1 MKGKNYSDTFW
12 KTQIVLERHGIYMIN
27 VMIVD
32 DHKMIREGLK
42 KILEFDGEVQ
52 VIGEADNGQECLKK
66 LKTIKPDIILL
77 DINMPVMNGIETLEA
92 LKKKRKKYKVLMLTV
107 HNEIEYLLKA
117 VDIGIDGYIL
127 KDSDS
132 NELKRAINS
141 VYSGEKFIQPSLIP
155 LLNSKLIARDLD
167 KEKVERL
174 SNREIEVLKLV
185 SVGMFNKEIGKKLD
199 ISERTVKNHMSSI
212 FKKIECTD
220 RTQAAV
226 FAIRNGL
233 VNVN

>member
-1 MKGKNYSDTFW
+1 
-12 KTQIVLERHGIYMIN
+12 MIN

-42 KILEFDGEVQ
+42 KILEFEGEVQ
-52 VIGEADNGQECLKK
+52 VIDEADNGQECIKK
-66 LKTIKPDIILL
+66 LRTSKPDIILL
-77 DINMPVMNGIETLEA
+77 DINMPIMNGIETLQA
-92 LKKKRKKYKVLMLTV
+92 IKKKRKKYKVLMLTV

-132 NELKRAINS
+132 NELKRAIDS
-141 VYSGEKFIQPSLIP
+141 VYAGEKFIQPSLIP

-174 SNREIEVLKLV
+174 SDRELEVLKLV
-185 SVGMFNKEIGKKLD
+185 SVGMFNKEIGKKLE

-226 FAIRNGL
+226 FAIRNNL
-233 VNVN
+233 VNVH

>member
-1 MKGKNYSDTFW
+1 
-12 KTQIVLERHGIYMIN
+12 MIN
-27 VMIVD
+27 IMIVD

-42 KILEFDGEVQ
+42 RILEFDGEIQ
-52 VIGEADNGQECLKK
+52 VVDEANNGQECLKK
-66 LKTIKPDIILL
+66 LRTAKPDIVLL
-77 DINMPVMNGIETLEA
+77 DINMPVLNGIETLQA
-92 LKKKRKKYKVLMLTV
+92 IKKKRKKYKVLMLTV

-127 KDSDS
+127 KTSDS
-132 NELKRAINS
+132 SELKRAINS
-141 VYSGEKFIQPSLIP
+141 VYHGEKFIQPSLIP

-167 KEKVERL
+167 KEKIERL
-174 SNREIEVLKLV
+174 SDREIEVLKLV
-185 SVGMFNKEIGKKLD
+185 SVGMFNKEIGKKLE

-226 FAIRNGL
+226 FAIRNNL
-233 VNVN
+233 VNVH

>member
-1 MKGKNYSDTFW
+1 
-12 KTQIVLERHGIYMIN
+12 MIN

-32 DHKMIREGLK
+32 DHKMIREGLR
-42 KILEFDGEVQ
+42 KILEFEGEIQ
-52 VIGEADNGQECLKK
+52 VIEEADNGQECLKK
-66 LKTIKPDIILL
+66 LRSAKPDIILL
-77 DINMPVMNGIETLEA
+77 DINMPVMNGIETLQA

-107 HNEIEYLLKA
+107 HNEVEYLLKA

-132 NELKRAINS
+132 NELNRAINT
-141 VYSGEKFIQPSLIP
+141 VYNGEKFIQPSLIP

-167 KEKVERL
+167 KEKVEKL
-174 SNREIEVLKLV
+174 SDREIEVLKLV
-185 SVGMFNKEIGKKLD
+185 SIGMFNKEIGKKLD

-212 FKKIECTD
+212 FKKIDCTD

-226 FAIRNGL
+226 FAIRNNL
-233 VNVN
+233 VSVH

>member
-1 MKGKNYSDTFW
+1 
-12 KTQIVLERHGIYMIN
+12 MIN

-42 KILEFDGEVQ
+42 KILEFEGEIQ
-52 VIGEADNGQECLKK
+52 VIEEADNGQECLKK
-66 LKTIKPDIILL
+66 LRSAKPDIILL
-77 DINMPVMNGIETLEA
+77 DINMPVMNGIETLQA

-107 HNEIEYLLKA
+107 HNEVEYLLKA

-132 NELKRAINS
+132 NELKRAINT
-141 VYSGEKFIQPSLIP
+141 VYNGEKFIQPSLIP

-167 KEKVERL
+167 KEKVEKL
-174 SNREIEVLKLV
+174 SDREIEVLKLV
-185 SVGMFNKEIGKKLD
+185 SIGMFNKEIGKKLD

-212 FKKIECTD
+212 FKKIDCTD

-226 FAIRNGL
+226 FAIRNNL
-233 VNVN
+233 VSVH

>member
-1 MKGKNYSDTFW
+1 
-12 KTQIVLERHGIYMIN
+12 MIN

-32 DHKMIREGLK
+32 DHKMIREGLR
-42 KILEFDGEVQ
+42 KILEFEGEIQ
-52 VIGEADNGQECLKK
+52 VIEEADNGQECLKK
-66 LKTIKPDIILL
+66 LRSAKPDIILL
-77 DINMPVMNGIETLEA
+77 DINMPVMNVIETLQA

-107 HNEIEYLLKA
+107 HNEVEYLLKA

-132 NELKRAINS
+132 NELKRAINT
-141 VYSGEKFIQPSLIP
+141 VYNGEKFIQPSLIP

-167 KEKVERL
+167 KEKVEKL
-174 SNREIEVLKLV
+174 SDREIEVLKLV
-185 SVGMFNKEIGKKLD
+185 SIGMFNKEIGKKLD

-212 FKKIECTD
+212 FKKIDCTD

-226 FAIRNGL
+226 FAIRNNL
-233 VNVN
+233 VSVH

>member
-1 MKGKNYSDTFW
+1 
-12 KTQIVLERHGIYMIN
+12 MIN

-32 DHKMIREGLK
+32 DHKMIREGLR
-42 KILEFDGEVQ
+42 KILEFEGEIQ
-52 VIGEADNGQECLKK
+52 VIEEADNGQECLKK
-66 LKTIKPDIILL
+66 LRSAKPDIILL
-77 DINMPVMNGIETLEA
+77 DINMPVMNGIETLQA

-107 HNEIEYLLKA
+107 HNEVEYLLKA

-132 NELKRAINS
+132 NELKRAINT
-141 VYSGEKFIQPSLIP
+141 VYNGEKFIQPSLIP

-167 KEKVERL
+167 KEKVEKL
-174 SNREIEVLKLV
+174 SDREIEVLKLV
-185 SVGMFNKEIGKKLD
+185 SIGMFNKEIGKKLD

-212 FKKIECTD
+212 FKKIDCTD

-226 FAIRNGL
+226 FAIRNNL
-233 VNVN
+233 VSVH

>member
-1 MKGKNYSDTFW
+1 
-12 KTQIVLERHGIYMIN
+12 MIN

-42 KILEFDGEVQ
+42 RILEFEGEVQ
-52 VIGEADNGQECLKK
+52 VIEEADNGQDCLNK
-66 LKTIKPDIILL
+66 LKTAKPDIILL
-77 DINMPVMNGIETLEA
+77 DINMPVMNGIETLQA

-107 HNEIEYLLKA
+107 HNEVEYLLKA
-117 VDIGIDGYIL
+117 VDIGIDGYLL
-127 KDSDS
+127 KDADS
-132 NELKRAINS
+132 KELKRAITS
-141 VYSGEKFIQPSLIP
+141 VSSGEKFIQPSLIP

-167 KEKVERL
+167 KEKLEKL
-174 SNREIEVLKLV
+174 SSREIEVLKLV

-199 ISERTVKNHMSSI
+199 ISERTVKNHMSNI

>member
-1 MKGKNYSDTFW
+1 
-12 KTQIVLERHGIYMIN
+12 MIN

-42 KILEFDGEVQ
+42 RILEFEGEVQ
-52 VIGEADNGQECLKK
+52 VIEEADNGQDCLSK
-66 LKTIKPDIILL
+66 LKTAKPDIILL
-77 DINMPVMNGIETLEA
+77 DINMPVMNGIETLQA

-107 HNEIEYLLKA
+107 HNEVEYLLKA
-117 VDIGIDGYIL
+117 VDIGIDGYLL
-127 KDSDS
+127 KDADS
-132 NELKRAINS
+132 KELKRAITS
-141 VYSGEKFIQPSLIP
+141 VSSGEKFIQPSLIP

-167 KEKVERL
+167 KEKLEKL
-174 SNREIEVLKLV
+174 SSREIEVLKLV

-199 ISERTVKNHMSSI
+199 ISERTVKNHMSNI

>member
-1 MKGKNYSDTFW
+1 
-12 KTQIVLERHGIYMIN
+12 MIS

-32 DHKMIREGLK
+32 DHKMVREGLK
-42 KILEFDGEVQ
+42 RILEFDGEIQ
-52 VIGEADNGQECLKK
+52 VIEEADNGQDCLKK
-66 LKTIKPDIILL
+66 LKTVKPDIILL
-77 DINMPVMNGIETLEA
+77 DINMPVMNGIETLQA

-117 VDIGIDGYIL
+117 VDIGIDGYLL

-132 NELKRAINS
+132 NELKRAINC
-141 VYSGEKFIQPSLIP
+141 VNNGEKFIQPSLIP

>member
-1 MKGKNYSDTFW
+1 
-12 KTQIVLERHGIYMIN
+12 MIN

-42 KILEFDGEVQ
+42 KILEFEGEVQ
-52 VIGEADNGQECLKK
+52 VIDEADNGQECIKK
-66 LKTIKPDIILL
+66 LRTSKPDIILL
-77 DINMPVMNGIETLEA
+77 DINMPVMNGIETLQA
-92 LKKKRKKYKVLMLTV
+92 IKKKRKKYKVLMLTV

-141 VYSGEKFIQPSLIP
+141 VYDGEKFIQPSLIP

-167 KEKVERL
+167 KEKVEKV
-174 SNREIEVLKLV
+174 SDRELEVLKLV

-226 FAIRNGL
+226 FAIRNNL
-233 VNVN
+233 VNVQ

>member
-1 MKGKNYSDTFW
+1 
-12 KTQIVLERHGIYMIN
+12 MIN
-27 VMIVD
+27 IMIVD

-42 KILEFDGEVQ
+42 RILEFEGEIQ
-52 VIGEADNGQECLKK
+52 VVDEADNGQECLKK
-66 LKTIKPDIILL
+66 LRTAKPDIVLL
-77 DINMPVMNGIETLEA
+77 DINMPVLNGIETLQA
-92 LKKKRKKYKVLMLTV
+92 IKKKKKKYKVLMLTV

-127 KDSDS
+127 KTSDS
-132 NELKRAINS
+132 SELKRAINS
-141 VYSGEKFIQPSLIP
+141 IYNGEKFIQPSLIP

-167 KEKVERL
+167 KEKVEKL
-174 SNREIEVLKLV
+174 SYREIEVLKLV

-226 FAIRNGL
+226 FAIRNNL
-233 VNVN
+233 VNVH

>member
-1 MKGKNYSDTFW
+1 
-12 KTQIVLERHGIYMIN
+12 MIN

-42 KILEFDGEVQ
+42 KILEFEGEVQ
-52 VIGEADNGQECLKK
+52 VIDEADNGQECIKK
-66 LKTIKPDIILL
+66 LRTSKPDIILL
-77 DINMPVMNGIETLEA
+77 DINMPVMNGIETLQA
-92 LKKKRKKYKVLMLTV
+92 IKKKRKKYKVLMLTV

-132 NELKRAINS
+132 NELKRAITS
-141 VYSGEKFIQPSLIP
+141 VYNGEKFIQPSLIP

-174 SNREIEVLKLV
+174 SDRELEVLKLV

-226 FAIRNGL
+226 FAIRNNL
-233 VNVN
+233 VNVH

>member
-1 MKGKNYSDTFW
+1 
-12 KTQIVLERHGIYMIN
+12 MIN

-42 KILEFDGEVQ
+42 QILEFDGEIHV
-52 VIGEADNGQECLKK
+52 VDEADNGQECLKK
-66 LKTIKPDIILL
+66 LRSAKPDIILL
-77 DINMPVMNGIETLEA
+77 DINMPVLSGIETLQE

-117 VDIGIDGYIL
+117 VDIGIDGYLL

-132 NELKRAINS
+132 AELKRAINT
-141 VYSGEKFIQPSLIP
+141 VYNGEKFIQPSLIP

-185 SVGMFNKEIGKKLD
+185 SVGMFNKEIGKKLN

-212 FKKIECTD
+212 FRKIECTD

-226 FAIRNGL
+226 FAIRNNL
-233 VNVN
+233 VRVH

>member
-1 MKGKNYSDTFW
+1 MVIN
-12 KTQIVLERHGIYMIN
+12 MIN

-42 KILEFDGEVQ
+42 RILEFNGEVS
-52 VIGEADNGQECLKK
+52 VIEEADNGQDCLNK
-66 LKTIKPDIILL
+66 LKTTKPDIILL
-77 DINMPVMNGIETLEA
+77 DINMPFMNGIETLQA

-117 VDIGIDGYIL
+117 VDIGIDGYLL

-132 NELKRAINS
+132 SELKRAITSIYN
-141 VYSGEKFIQPSLIP
+141 GEKFIQPSLIP
-155 LLNSKLIARDLD
+155 LLNAKLIARDLD
-167 KEKVERL
+167 KEKLEKL
-174 SNREIEVLKLV
+174 SNREIQVLKLV
-185 SVGMFNKEIGKKLD
+185 SIGMFNKEIGKKLD
-199 ISERTVKNHMSSI
+199 ISERTVKNHMSNI
-212 FKKIECTD
+212 FKKIECID